1 MLFWLVHIPPARRR
15 LSDTD
20 QRFTSWFCSPRPT
33 SQRLGH
39 RKYRGPLFVH
49 MVTVV
54 TYYQKKQLFSFRHC
68 HVWWFICPFDFN
80 LGESSQ
86 SFPRASAHSNC
97 KFPAMLFTC
106 ASRSSRSWVE
116 STASVDTN
124 RSMAMQQEPIDW
136 RYLPYIF
143 GLFVRRNFREYHHNS
158 YGQTYGTNVPP
169 FRILKFPLMKWNHVF
184 PIAATEIR
192 RFHHKRFAIYSH
204 LTHIQHP
211 TENMVE

>member
-1 MLFWLVHIPPARRR
+1 MFGDSYAHLISILVNLPRAFPELRRTPIASSLQCSSR
-15 LSDTD
+15 VHHEAPGPGWNLRHQWTPTD
-20 QRFTSWFCSPRPT
+20 QWPCNRN
-33 SQRLGH
+33 RLIG
-39 RKYRGPLFVH
+39 G
-49 MVTVV
+49 
-54 TYYQKKQLFSFRHC
+54 TYHIF
-68 HVWWFICPFDFN
+68 
-80 LGESSQ
+80 
-86 SFPRASAHSNC
+86 
-97 KFPAMLFTC
+97 
-106 ASRSSRSWVE
+106 
-116 STASVDTN
+116 
-124 RSMAMQQEPIDW
+124 
-136 RYLPYIF
+136 F